1 MGNRKAYDAV
11 MALAEPRT
19 KQAATQEQ
27 LDAMKRLSGIGGGLL
42 GATGGGLLG
51 KHLGGQVVEQFDDT
65 GLLDRIFT
73 DMAERRKAFGESAGG
88 LLGALAGG
96 GLGGYAGYQ
105 VPTALAGR
113 GSPEKKEK
121 KDEQKTPKKD
131 TTQITDAQLAA
142 LLPEYYYGY

>member
-1 MGNRKAYDAV
+1 MGNGKAFDAV

-27 LDAMKRLSGIGGGLL
+27 LEATKRLSGIGGGLL

-51 KHLGGQVVEQFDDT
+51 KHLGGRAAEQFGDV
-65 GLLDRIFT
+65 GLLERIFT
-73 DMAERRKAFGESAGG
+73 DKAEQQKALGETAGG

-105 VPTALAGR
+105 VPTALSGK

-121 KDEQKTPKKD
+121 PKQED
-131 TTQITDAQLAA
+131 TTQVTDAQLAA

>member
-1 MGNRKAYDAV
+1 MSKDKAFDAV

-27 LDAMKRLSGIGGGLL
+27 LEAMKRLSGIGGGLL

-51 KHLGGQVVEQFDDT
+51 KHLGGQAAEQFSDV

-73 DMAERRKAFGESAGG
+73 DEAERQRGLGETAGG

-105 VPTALAGR
+105 VPTALAGK
-113 GSPEKKEK
+113 GSQD
-121 KDEQKTPKKD
+121 DEGEEASGKD
-131 TTQITDAQLAA
+131 TTQMTDAQLAT
-142 LLPEYYYGY
+142 LLPGYYYGY